1 MDPIRD
7 AKADLEVL
15 SDGVWNR
22 RDVYAI
28 ADLLTKAALL
38 LTLAAPTVC
47 AVQGGDEPAPAGDT
61 DSDGSTD
68 Q

>member
-47 AVQGGDEPAPAGDT
+47 AVQEPAPASDTDT
-61 DSDGSTD
+61 DSDG
-68 Q
+68 